1 MEIPLY
7 GEVFALELSEVKIS
21 NFSSSAPA
29 RLAFVGACA
38 FMLVVAA
45 ACSSDPGAQLQQFI
59 ANGDKYTQA
68 GKTAEAIIEYRNAV
82 QLDARSGDARVK
94 LAAAYEAAGDA
105 RALEE
110 YVRAADLRVDD
121 VELQL
126 KAGNLLMVVGR
137 FADAQSRADVVLD
150 KDDNNIAAHILR
162 GNALGG
168 LNNLD
173 DALDEMEE
181 AIRLDRNR
189 GASYTQ
195 LALVEFARGKQAEA
209 EAAFVR
215 ATELAPADV
224 GARLALANFYWA
236 SNRLSEADKTLRA
249 AIQAD
254 PSHQGA
260 NRAMAVFSLSTG
272 RIAEAEPFLKRLA
285 SDSQEPGP
293 RFALADYYIGAG
305 RTTDAVALLEP
316 MTATLQ
322 TSVAARERLG
332 RAYAAAGDR
341 VKAHAMADE
350 ALRENPKDTPSQ
362 LLKSRLLLAD
372 GRRDAALEQARAA
385 VASDPSSVPAHFILG
400 KLYAARGDVAGAEA
414 EFREVL
420 KQNPT
425 ATAAQVE
432 LSLLQLSASTPS
444 AAVRTA
450 EDAVR
455 SQPNSLDARLT
466 LVRGLLASRDFP
478 RAGKEIDALLKAR
491 PNDAAV
497 HVQSGVLS
505 ASRNDIATA
514 RTSFNRA
521 LELAPDS
528 LEALAGLLA
537 LDLHAKKFGEASTR
551 LSARLNKGPVTP
563 ELLLLAGR
571 TYTSINE
578 LGEAERVLR
587 QAIEKEPTL
596 LSAYAMLGQL
606 YVRQGRLDDA
616 LAEFDRLAQRQ
627 VKPIGALTMAG
638 IILQG
643 QGRLPEARVR
653 LERAI
658 SLDSNAAVAANNLA
672 WLYVEGGDKLDR
684 GLSLAQSAA
693 QAMPDSPEVLD
704 TLGWAYYKNELPALA
719 VPVLVRAIE
728 KDPKNATYHYHLGLA
743 CAKTQDT
750 AGARRAFERALEFG
764 GNREWAPDARRELAA
779 LGAAPTR

>member
-1 MEIPLY
+1 MRLACAVVGSIPLQ
-7 GEVFALELSEVKIS
+7 VL
-21 NFSSSAPA
+21 A
-29 RLAFVGACA
+29 RTAACTLA
-38 FMLVVAA
+38 LVVAV
-45 ACSSDPGAQLQQFI
+45 ACSGDPAEQRRRFI
-59 ANGDKYTQA
+59 ANGDKYSQE
-68 GKTAEAIIEYRNAV
+68 GKTAEAIIEYQNAV
-82 QLDARSGDARVK
+82 QVDARSGDARVK
-94 LAAAYEAAGDA
+94 LATAYEAVGDLK
-105 RALEE
+105 ALDA
-110 YVRAADLRVDD
+110 YVRAADLLGDD

-126 KAGNLLMVVGR
+126 KAGSLLMAVGR
-137 FADAQSRADVVLD
+137 FTDALSRADAVLE
-150 KDDNNIAAHILR
+150 KDDNHIGAHILR

-195 LALVEFARGKQAEA
+195 LALVEYARGKQAEA
-209 EAAFVR
+209 EAAFIR
-215 ATELAPADV
+215 ATELAPADI

-236 SNRLSEADKTLRA
+236 SNRLADAGRILRSAVEAE
-249 AIQAD
+249 

-260 NRAMAVFSLSTG
+260 NRAMAVFSLATG
-272 RIAEAEPFLKRLA
+272 RSEEAEPYLKRLA
-285 SDSQEPGP
+285 SDSTQPGP

-305 RTTDAVALLEP
+305 RTSDAVALLEP
-316 MTATLQ
+316 MTIASRTA
-322 TSVAARERLG
+322 VAAKERLG

-341 VKAHAMADE
+341 TKAHAIVDD
-350 ALRENPKDTPSQ
+350 ALRQNPKDTPSQ
-362 LLKSRLLLAD
+362 LLRSRLLFED
-372 GRRDAALEQARAA
+372 GRRDDALVQARTA
-385 VASDPSSVPAHFILG
+385 VAADPSSVPAHFVLG

-420 KQNPT
+420 KRNPT

-455 SQPNSLDARLT
+455 SQPSSLDARLT
-466 LVRGLLASRDFP
+466 LVRGLLASRDFA
-478 RAGKEIDALLKAR
+478 RAGKEIEALLAAR

-497 HVQSGVLS
+497 HVQSAVLS
-505 ASRNDIATA
+505 ASRNDVATA
-514 RTSFNRA
+514 RASFNRA

-537 LDLHAKKFGEASTR
+537 LDMHAKKFSDAAARLSTR
-551 LSARLNKGPVTP
+551 LQQGPVTP

-578 LGEAERVLR
+578 LGDAERVLR

-606 YVRQGRLDDA
+606 YVRQGKLNEA

-643 QGRLPEARVR
+643 QGRLTEARAR

-658 SLDSNAAVAANNLA
+658 AVDANAAVAANNLA
-672 WLYVEGGDKLDR
+672 WMYVEAGDKLER

-719 VPVLVRAIE
+719 VPPLVRAIE

-743 CAKTQDT
+743 YAKTGDT
-750 AGARRAFERALEFG
+750 AGARRALERALELG
-764 GNREWAPDARRELAA
+764 SSREWAPDARRELAA